1 MAATLRFFL
10 AGLRF
15 RVTPLEVLSV
25 INEILPEKSMVGWEQ
40 IKIIRKGQYR
50 PGATCCAFISVK
62 SENDQLLLV
71 RELHDAYEQ
80 RLTDQ
85 RLRCEKA
92 VPREASAQPEIQAAG
107 EANAEPEIQTA
118 GTEANAEPEIQTAG
132 PQANAKPEMETAAE
146 ATRIKEIIAIEIK
159 EAKQVTQP
167 DIAGWHRDSKAGEPS
182 EMEEPAAE
190 VQQGK
195 PPKSKAKAKAKAT
208 AMKLQPMKFSAK
220 AKAKVQAKAKA
231 KATAKAKAK
240 SSSAPGAMKRPSSSG
255 HSVHDLKDNI
265 EKTTT
270 QEAQDGAQHRDKGK
284 GIKYQRQKADL
295 PGYVVALIEE
305 ETKKSSSPGAAKTN
319 LINKLY
325 RKEKDG
331 TLSLQLSDP
340 TFAEAQKIYN
350 KKYKRTED
358 EAIPESLMLELY
370 FHGDRSLFDAAL
382 KKGEVFKVTGE
393 DSDVDFFA
401 FRKFVVGAEDGKESI
416 HETNSR
422 KKLTNSDLDALKS
435 AFRTL
440 KWTFN
445 FTKSH

>member
-1 MAATLRFFL
+1 MVSAADLCFCFGSRTIAVSRLRF
-10 AGLRF
+10 AM
-15 RVTPLEVLSV
+15 P
-25 INEILPEKSMVGWEQ
+25 PK
-40 IKIIRKGQYR
+40 K
-50 PGATCCAFISVK
+50 
-62 SENDQLLLV
+62 
-71 RELHDAYEQ
+71 
-80 RLTDQ
+80 
-85 RLRCEKA
+85 
-92 VPREASAQPEIQAAG
+92 
-107 EANAEPEIQTA
+107 
-118 GTEANAEPEIQTAG
+118 
-132 PQANAKPEMETAAE
+132 
-146 ATRIKEIIAIEIK
+146 
-159 EAKQVTQP
+159 
-167 DIAGWHRDSKAGEPS
+167 DSKAGEPS

-340 TFAEAQKIYN
+340 TFAEAQK
-350 KKYKRTED
+350 
-358 EAIPESLMLELY
+358 
-370 FHGDRSLFDAAL
+370 
-382 KKGEVFKVTGE
+382 VTWHCYSSRFLWVRG
-393 DSDVDFFA
+393 
-401 FRKFVVGAEDGKESI
+401 FVGCQ
-416 HETNSR
+416 T
-422 KKLTNSDLDALKS
+422 
-435 AFRTL
+435 
-440 KWTFN
+440 
-445 FTKSH
+445 